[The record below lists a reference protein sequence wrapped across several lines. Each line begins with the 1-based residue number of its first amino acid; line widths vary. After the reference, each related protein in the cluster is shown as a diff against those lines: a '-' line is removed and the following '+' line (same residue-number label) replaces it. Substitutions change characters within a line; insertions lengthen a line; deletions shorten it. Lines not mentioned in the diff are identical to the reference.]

1 MVKKAIQDYKK
12 EEAVQFLMDSKV
24 EQEKI
29 LAEAHKEIE
38 QETDLKK
45 HQEEM
50 RVAIAKVR
58 AEFKAEE
65 EVEAKKRDL
74 ELKNERES
82 ANVKIQNL
90 VT

>member
-1 MVKKAIQDYKK
+1 MK
-12 EEAVQFLMDSKV
+12 ESKL

-38 QETDLKK
+38 KEADLKK

-50 RVAIAKVR
+50 RVAIEKVR

-65 EVEAKKRDL
+65 EREAKRRDL
-74 ELKNERES
+74 ELKKEREA
-82 ANVKIQNL
+82 ANSKI
-90 VT
+90 

>member
-1 MVKKAIQDYKK
+1 
-12 EEAVQFLMDSKV
+12 
-24 EQEKI
+24 
-29 LAEAHKEIE
+29 
-38 QETDLKK
+38 
-45 HQEEM
+45 M

-74 ELKNERES
+74 ELKKERES

>member
-38 QETDLKK
+38 
-45 HQEEM
+45 
-50 RVAIAKVR
+50 
-58 AEFKAEE
+58 
-65 EVEAKKRDL
+65 
-74 ELKNERES
+74 
-82 ANVKIQNL
+82 
-90 VT
+90 